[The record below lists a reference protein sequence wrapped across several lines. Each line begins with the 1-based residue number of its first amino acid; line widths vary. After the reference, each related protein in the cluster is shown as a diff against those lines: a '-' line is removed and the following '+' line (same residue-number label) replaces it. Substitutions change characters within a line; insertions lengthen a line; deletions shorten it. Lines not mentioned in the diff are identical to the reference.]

1 MESLEDIL
9 SRDKALPQSLPPLLP
24 SASERPPG
32 CWCEGKG
39 GGRKEVISFSSGIVG
54 VPGEVVEVWRETC
67 ICPEGLAAE
76 KYKSLQRQRKDE
88 EEDRHAK
95 AIVWRKAGIPSRFE
109 QFRLSSSP
117 LALTNPKL
125 IGSLTYP
132 FWTEELGQDGHGVE
146 MEEWMNKTDFWGGSW
161 FFWGA
166 FGTGK
171 TGLAIGYTWEW
182 IQNEWGLLSTK
193 PVLFRTVPRLMTE
206 LRATYNRERD
216 SETPTEEQ
224 LLKQFNEASLLVR
237 DALGAAQVC
246 NTGWLE
252 DRLYQIIGERH
263 DNERPTIFTS
273 NMSLEELAG
282 RIGERVTWRIVE
294 MCGKERIVHI
304 EGPNLRL

>member
-1 MESLEDIL
+1 MVEWS
-9 SRDKALPQSLPPLLP
+9 DK
-24 SASERPPG
+24 
-32 CWCEGKG
+32 KG
-39 GGRKEVISFSSGIVG
+39 
-54 VPGEVVEVWRETC
+54 
-67 ICPEGLAAE
+67 
-76 KYKSLQRQRKDE
+76 
-88 EEDRHAK
+88 
-95 AIVWRKAGIPSRFE
+95 
-109 QFRLSSSP
+109 
-117 LALTNPKL
+117 
-125 IGSLTYP
+125 
-132 FWTEELGQDGHGVE
+132 
-146 MEEWMNKTDFWGGSW
+146 FWGGSW

-171 TGLAIGYTWEW
+171 TGLAIGYTREW
-182 IQNEWGLLSTK
+182 VQNEWGEESTK

-216 SETPTEEQ
+216 SDTPTEEQ
-224 LLKQFNEASLLVR
+224 LLKQFTEASLLIL
-237 DALGAAQVC
+237 DDLGAEQVR

-263 DNERPTIFTS
+263 DNVRATIFTS